1 MDRLTVWKQELESLL
16 SELQEQAQFQKGQLF
31 IVGCSTSEVAG
42 GRIGT
47 AGTDETAAAL
57 YEVLQAFAEKTG
69 VHLAFQCCE
78 HLNRAVVMER
88 EAAQRF
94 GYEEVAAVPVRTAGG
109 AMAAYA
115 YRQKNCVLVEFV
127 KADGGIDIGDTLIG
141 MHLKHVA
148 VPVRTSGNSVG
159 AAHVTMARTRPKLI
173 GGPRAVYE
181 KTNVNDFDGTEC

>member
-1 MDRLTVWKQELESLL
+1 MNILQTYKQELEKLL
-16 SELQEQAQFQKGQLF
+16 FELQEQAQFKKGQLF
-31 IVGCSTSEVAG
+31 VVGCSTSEVTG

-47 AGTDETAAAL
+47 SGTEETAAAL
-57 YEVLQAFAEKTG
+57 YEVLHAFAEKTG
-69 VHLAFQCCE
+69 VDLAFQCCE
-78 HLNRAVVMER
+78 HLNRTVVLER
-88 EAAQRF
+88 QVAERY
-94 GYEEVAAVPVRTAGG
+94 GYEEVGAVPVRTAGG

-115 YRQKNCVLVEFV
+115 FRQKDCVLVEFV

-148 VPVRTSGNSVG
+148 VPIRTSGHSVG

-181 KTNVNDFDGTEC
+181 KTNVSDLDGLEC